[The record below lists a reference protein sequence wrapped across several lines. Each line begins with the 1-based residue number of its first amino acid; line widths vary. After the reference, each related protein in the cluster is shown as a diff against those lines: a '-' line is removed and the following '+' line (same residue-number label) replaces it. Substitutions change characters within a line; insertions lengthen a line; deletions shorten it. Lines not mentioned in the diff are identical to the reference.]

1 MCSRPCSTRP
11 SGSSPRPCAS
21 HHHRPTG
28 PSDRFR
34 LTYTRAK
41 PPRPRLPHL
50 LWAGVNV
57 GAVRGA
63 DAPPAGVDER
73 LHGARRAEVS
83 KVQVVS
89 AAPRQAHDVAKG
101 AGTQDGS
108 GPDRRGR
115 LRGRGCIGEPCPQTG
130 TRQGGGPTPGRL
142 PSAGGWPAF
151 SRVYVSVFTAVS
163 NGSAVFC
170 FPPPAW
176 LCCLHRHSAS
186 DGLLHPPPASRP
198 PVAVRGVPA
207 QRRLWPRDALS
218 VCAPPGV
225 NRRAG
230 LRTGEGKTFLKA
242 NRTHICGLFRDL
254 TPTVIFTEPLFE
266 GVGSWTTP
274 SRPGDNRA
282 WPGWPLGDRGRARA
296 PATSAHLPRRPR
308 PPRPDDCALAALPPC
323 RGERTQKHVLAEVF
337 KQNRV

>member
-1 MCSRPCSTRP
+1 MWGLC
-11 SGSSPRPCAS
+11 
-21 HHHRPTG
+21 
-28 PSDRFR
+28 
-34 LTYTRAK
+34 
-41 PPRPRLPHL
+41 
-50 LWAGVNV
+50 
-57 GAVRGA
+57 GAPG
-63 DAPPAGVDER
+63 APPAGVDER
-73 LHGARRAEVS
+73 LYGARRAEVS

-108 GPDRRGR
+108 GPDGRGR

-130 TRQGGGPTPGRL
+130 TRQGGGPAPGRL
-142 PSAGGWPAF
+142 PSAGGWPAS

-163 NGSAVFC
+163 NGSAVFY

-176 LCCLHRHSAS
+176 LCLLHRHSAS
-186 DGLLHPPPASRP
+186 DGPLHPPPASRP

-207 QRRLWPRDALS
+207 QRRLCRWPRDALS

-225 NRRAG
+225 DRRAG

-242 NRTHICGLFRDL
+242 HRTHVCGSFRDL
-254 TPTVIFTEPLFE
+254 TPAVIFTEPLFE
-266 GVGSWTTP
+266 GVGPWTTP

-282 WPGWPLGDRGRARA
+282 WPGWPLGDRGRARD

-308 PPRPDDCALAALPPC
+308 PPRPDDGALAALPAEGREPKNTFWQKCSNRTKSKYLTFC
-323 RGERTQKHVLAEVF
+323 RSQRAQETAGLARSHLIR
-337 KQNRV
+337 QRLL